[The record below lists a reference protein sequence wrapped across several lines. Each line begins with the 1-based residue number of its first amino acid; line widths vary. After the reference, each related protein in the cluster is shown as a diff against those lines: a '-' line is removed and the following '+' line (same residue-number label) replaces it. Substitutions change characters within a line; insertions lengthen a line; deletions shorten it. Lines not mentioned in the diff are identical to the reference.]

1 MFIASSDWKQIIFR
15 LTLALIVGCTIGLN
29 RQRGGRPAGMR
40 TFMLVSMGSALIVMI
55 PLQVEGESPYATTNA
70 LSRTIQ
76 GVTTGVGFLGA
87 GRILQQ
93 SSPRSKIPKIK
104 GLTTAASIW
113 VAAALGAAVGCGL
126 WQMGLYGAFLTLIT
140 LSGVKRVGRL
150 GAAHA
155 EYMRL
160 KPLFGLALQT
170 RSRLLRKNQSQ
181 QTNNQIRKIS
191 TEKEKASLSHDINKP
206 STQTETDSIHRITRE
221 NSD

>member
-15 LTLALIVGCTIGLN
+15 LTLALVVGCMIGIN

-40 TFMLVSMGSALIVMI
+40 TFMLVSMGSALFVMI

-87 GRILQQ
+87 GLILQQ
-93 SSPRSKIPKIK
+93 SSPKSKIPKIK

-140 LSGVKRVGRL
+140 LSGVKRVGR
-150 GAAHA
+150 
-155 EYMRL
+155 
-160 KPLFGLALQT
+160 
-170 RSRLLRKNQSQ
+170 SRLLRKNQYQ
-181 QTNNQIRKIS
+181 QVNNQINQRS
-191 TEKEKASLSHDINKP
+191 TEKASLSHDTNKP
-206 STQTETDSIHRITRE
+206 STQTETDSIPRTRQ